1 MYYSNVPDTTLND
14 NLIMIEDLPG
24 VDLQVTGDHVQAG
37 GICFIGF
44 LFPFLTP
51 PESSSVRAIMPLDD
65 AELCSTEGGDGSLSE
80 EGDTEPTASKDD
92 SAETEVDTSDEEDTD
107 GLGFIDEQERFLKLD
122 HFFSCWFCR
131 LWLFDLLFL
140 RHDLWLDLWRSHFR
154 FFFFWSFDDWWK
166 FDFFLL
172 DDWLLHDR

>member
-1 MYYSNVPDTTLND
+1 MYYSNVPDTTLNG

-24 VDLQVTGDHVQAG
+24 VDLKVTGDHVQAG

-80 EGDTEPTASKDD
+80 EGYTEPTASKDD
-92 SAETEVDTSDEEDTD
+92 SAETEVDTGDEEDTD
-107 GLGFIDEQERFLKLD
+107 GLGFVDEEVPSESESAALSSFGSMGFTFLLSMSMV
-122 HFFSCWFCR
+122 FGS
-131 LWLFDLLFL
+131 LLF
-140 RHDLWLDLWRSHFR
+140 
-154 FFFFWSFDDWWK
+154 
-166 FDFFLL
+166 
-172 DDWLLHDR
+172 